1 MKHSKK
7 EDYLYSLRVKK
18 SVKLIPLSDVHFDSK
33 KCDRNLLK
41 KHLQTAVKEDAYIWL
56 NGDWFDVMGCSRD
69 PRSAKG
75 DIRPEYDVVN
85 YLDAVIDD
93 SVKFLKPYADRIL
106 FVANGNHETNILKRQ
121 ETDVLD
127 RMVYKLNK
135 ETGSNIARM
144 GYAGWIKVN
153 IMRPNDSSKNMASI
167 NIHFHHGFGGNA
179 QRSKGVL
186 RVDLDHAHY
195 PDADIIVRGHDHQKW
210 AMPKSSWRL
219 TVQGKQRKTTKYHIA
234 LGSYKDGLADNLY
247 GWEVEKGF
255 TPTTLGTWMITL
267 TGLNHI
273 KDAKDDSHKIE
284 YTELK

>member
-7 EDYLYSLRVKK
+7 EDYLYSIRVKK
-18 SVKLIPLSDVHFDSK
+18 SIKLIPLSDVHFDSK
-33 KCDRNLLK
+33 KCDRSLLK
-41 KHLQTAVKEDAYIWL
+41 KHLQLAVKEDAYIWL

-106 FVANGNHETNILKRQ
+106 FVADGNHETNILKRQ

-144 GYAGWIKVN
+144 GYSGWIKVILERN
-153 IMRPNDSSKNMASI
+153 ANKVPLSTVD
-167 NIHFHHGFGGNA
+167 IHFHHGFGGNA

-210 AMPKSSWRL
+210 CMPKTSWRL
-219 TVQGKQRKTTKYHIA
+219 TLSGKQRKTTKYHLA
-234 LGSYKDGLADNLY
+234 LGSYKDGLSDNLY

-255 TPTTLGTWMITL
+255 TPTTLGSWLISIEGYNYKNTRETDP
-267 TGLNHI
+267 HI
-273 KDAKDDSHKIE
+273 IE
-284 YTELK
+284 YKELK

>member
-1 MKHSKK
+1 MKATKKQPYLFEIRAKK
-7 EDYLYSLRVKK
+7 E
-18 SVKLIPLSDVHFDSK
+18 VKLIPFSDVHFDSP
-33 KCDRNLLK
+33 KCDRKLLK
-41 KHLQTAVKEDAYIWL
+41 KHFDRAVKEDAYIWL
-56 NGDWFDVMGCSRD
+56 NGDWFDVMGCSKD

-75 DIRPEYDVVN
+75 DIRPEYDVIN
-85 YLDAVIDD
+85 YLDVVIDD
-93 SVKFLKPYADRIL
+93 SVKFLKPYSDRIL
-106 FVANGNHETNILKRQ
+106 FVSNGNHETNILKRQ

-135 ETGSNIARM
+135 ETGSSIERM
-144 GYAGWIKVN
+144 GYAGWLRVVL
-153 IMRPNDSSKNMASI
+153 MRPNDPKLIMSSV

-210 AMPKSSWRL
+210 VHPKTSWRL
-219 TVQGKQRKTTKYHIA
+219 TNQGKQKKNIKYHIA

-255 TPTTLGTWMITL
+255 TPTTLGTWMLHIE
-267 TGLNHI
+267 GLNNS
-273 KDAKDDSHKIE
+273 KNKEDDLHRIE

>member
-1 MKHSKK
+1 MKHGKK
-7 EDYLYSLRVKK
+7 EDYLYSVRVKK
-18 SVKLIPLSDVHFDSK
+18 SIKLMPLSDVHFDSP
-33 KCDRNLLK
+33 KCDRKLLK
-41 KHLQTAVKEDAYIWL
+41 KHLEQAVKEDAYIWL
-56 NGDWFDVMGCSRD
+56 NGDWLDVMGCSRD

-75 DIRPEYDVVN
+75 DIRPEYDVIN

-127 RMVYKLNK
+127 RMVYMLNK
-135 ETGSNIARM
+135 ETGSNISRM
-144 GYAGWIKVN
+144 GYSGWLRVN
-153 IMRPNDSSKNMASI
+153 LERANSSRMMSSV

-210 AMPKSSWRL
+210 AVPKTSWKL
-219 TVQGKQRKTTKYHIA
+219 TVKGKQRKTKKLHLA
-234 LGSYKDGLADNLY
+234 LGSYKDGLKDNLY

-255 TPTTLGTWMITL
+255 TPTTLGSWIIEL
-267 TGLNHI
+267 TGCGNGNDRSCNLFDI
-273 KDAKDDSHKIE
+273 K
-284 YTELK
+284 YTELS